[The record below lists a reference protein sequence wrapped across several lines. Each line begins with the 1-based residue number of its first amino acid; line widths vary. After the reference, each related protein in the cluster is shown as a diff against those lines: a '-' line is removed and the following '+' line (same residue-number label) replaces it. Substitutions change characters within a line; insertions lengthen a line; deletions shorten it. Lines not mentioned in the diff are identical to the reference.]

1 MPVLEIFRLQFSEV
15 WERNRL
21 CRKMNAIMICSIW
34 LGKILEVI
42 SLRLLALVVQ
52 NLPASAGDLRD
63 VIRSLGW
70 EDLLE

>member
-42 SLRLLALVVQ
+42 SLRLLALVV
-52 NLPASAGDLRD
+52 
-63 VIRSLGW
+63 
-70 EDLLE
+70 

>member
-1 MPVLEIFRLQFSEV
+1 
-15 WERNRL
+15 
-21 CRKMNAIMICSIW
+21 MICSIW